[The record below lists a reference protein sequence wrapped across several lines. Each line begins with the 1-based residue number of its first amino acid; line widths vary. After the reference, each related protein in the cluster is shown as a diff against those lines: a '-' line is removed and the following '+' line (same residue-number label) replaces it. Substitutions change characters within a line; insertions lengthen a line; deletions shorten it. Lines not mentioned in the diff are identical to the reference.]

1 MQATSSL
8 WRALLEQQSH
18 SLAGL
23 RILTSGEA
31 HAADLAERT
40 VSGHVTN
47 LYGTTETTSFS
58 TSTPV
63 EPETS
68 IGRPIWNTRVY
79 VLDDRLWPS
88 PAGNR
93 TRSAT
98 AAFRGRP
105 TRASVGGYFC
115 RSASRVDGVTP
126 VSSCGATPFREAAN
140 ESGIGWLDWFT
151 IHLHMRRSTSMPSCG
166 VLFVWR
172 LE

>member
-63 EPETS
+63 KPETS

-88 PAGNR
+88 PAGTAGELFIAGSSLAR
-93 TRSAT
+93 GYVKGARARVAAADGAGVAGVSTHGAAAGRRAVRHIARAATKVTDQTAEPALIRRHTHT
-98 AAFRGRP
+98 AANYP
-105 TRASVGGYFC
+105 
-115 RSASRVDGVTP
+115 
-126 VSSCGATPFREAAN
+126 
-140 ESGIGWLDWFT
+140 
-151 IHLHMRRSTSMPSCG
+151 
-166 VLFVWR
+166 
-172 LE
+172 